1 MSLRRVVLG
10 VTAALVGLSSLAGLA
25 HAQRPTIPPPPAPR
39 RPAASNPRSAGDTG
53 RAPDDTVRARGDT
66 LTARDTAGK
75 ANFAPPDS
83 VMQRLLGLPGY
94 DVTRVEGKTITFD
107 AVTGAIG
114 VTTRGMVLRDS
125 NLVKSDTIKYGGTG
139 SAVQV
144 NSGSGQNVFVTP
156 GQAPIFSRG
165 AAEYDIERRSA
176 RVSNVTTSVAQNGQV
191 LYITGERVKA
201 VLPSAAD
208 SSSARS
214 STVPSSTA
222 PTRNTS
228 DAVFYLR
235 DGTVTACDDSIPDY
249 YFKAGEIKRTGSF
262 VVARPAVL
270 YIGDVP
276 VMWLPFLFQ
285 DVRGGRHSGILAPNV
300 GVSDIVRNSPSY
312 RRSIEGLGY
321 YWSISDYLDAQAYV
335 DWRSSAGQTEL
346 GDDGFVR
353 YNGQFRYKW
362 IERYLDG
369 GLAVSQTTQG
379 QNKNLAVSMD
389 HRQQFTRNSSLNATV
404 NYVTDTRLQ
413 RQTTVNPYAVTSTIR
428 SQANYQNKIGPAS
441 FSLGGS
447 RTQYPGRTQVEQT
460 FPSGNLSTTPLN
472 LASWLSWTPN
482 LSYTSSQSTGLD
494 QASSV
499 GRFLVPAKTAAGLD
513 TLVSDST
520 RRRAAYSSSL
530 SFDTP
535 LQIFGYNL
543 GNRFSINS
551 TRNDFPEL
559 QNVTDV
565 LTGVVRQQVFATT
578 YSTSVD
584 WSPQFTLPP
593 LARNNFNLSAGVG
606 LSNVDGSA
614 FWLRN
619 ERTGGR
625 WVHQSKRPTFSLSA
639 SPTLYGLFS
648 PSIGPFTRL
657 RHSLS
662 PTIGYSYA
670 PRAQVS
676 NEFLAALGRTKYNST
691 TGDTTG
697 YLGSLPLSTMSFGL
711 STNLEGKRTAPND
724 SNPEAGDK
732 IKILTLDLGSVGYDF
747 ERARATHKAIRGL
760 TTDAISPSFRSDLLP
775 GFDLGMTYSLFEGS
789 TLSDSA
795 RFKPYRTAL
804 HASFSFSNT
813 ANPFAVFY
821 RLFGRAAPTEAPVPV
836 GTEPPDERYAR
847 QVASQPVA
855 GRSSQRAGFLPTV
868 TQGWQASFNFSQSTP
883 RPITGTNVIAFDP
896 TIRCAYL
903 NNPGTRIAYDQCVFN
918 ETANPNTTGA
928 VTSGTIGAPVYS
940 QPNTTSLNSQLSLNL
955 TEHWA
960 ASVTNT
966 YDFEQKQFATQI
978 VSLQRDLHDWR
989 AIFAFTQAPNGA
1001 FAFNFLISLKA
1012 EPELKFDYHKATYR
1026 GTSY

>member
-1 MSLRRVVLG
+1 MSLRR
-10 VTAALVGLSSLAGLA
+10 AALIVAAGLAGLSSLASSSD
-25 HAQRPTIPPPPAPR
+25 AQRPTIPPPPTPSSAPA
-39 RPAASNPRSAGDTG
+39 RPSATNPRSPG
-53 RAPDDTVRARGDT
+53 DTVRARGDT

-75 ANFAPPDS
+75 ANFAPADT
-83 VMQRLLGLPGY
+83 VMQRLLGLPNV
-94 DVTRVEGKTITFD
+94 DVTRYEGKVITFD

-114 VTTRGMVLRDS
+114 VTTRGIVVRDS
-125 NLVKSDTIKYGGTG
+125 NLVKGDTIKYGGSG
-139 SAVQV
+139 SAVKV
-144 NSGSGQNVFVTP
+144 NSGAAGQNVFVAP
-156 GQAPIFSRG
+156 GQAPIFSKG
-165 AAEYDIERRSA
+165 SAEYDIARRSA
-176 RVSNVTTSVAQNGQV
+176 KVSNVTTSVAQNGQV

-201 VLPSAAD
+201 VLPTPSQSEPTPAD
-208 SSSARS
+208 SS
-214 STVPSSTA
+214 TA
-222 PTRNTS
+222 TGRNTS

-249 YFKAGEIKRTGSF
+249 FFKAGEIKRTGSF

-312 RRSIEGLGY
+312 RRNIEGLGY
-321 YWSISDYLDAQAYV
+321 YWSISDYLDAQASL
-335 DWRSSAGQTEL
+335 DWRSSAGQSEL
-346 GDDGFVR
+346 GDDGFTR
-353 YNGQFRYKW
+353 YNGEMHYRW
-362 IERYLDG
+362 IERFVTGNLAMSQTIRGADKNF
-369 GLAVSQTTQG
+369 AVS
-379 QNKNLAVSMD
+379 LD
-389 HRQQFTRNSSLNATV
+389 HSQDFTRNSSFRASM
-404 NYVTDTRLQ
+404 NYVSDTRLQ
-413 RQTTVNPYAVTSTIR
+413 RQTTVNPYAVTSTIH
-428 SQANYQNKIGPAS
+428 SQANYQQKLGPAS
-441 FSLGGS
+441 FNLGGS
-447 RTQYPGRTQVEQT
+447 RRQYPGRTQVDQN
-460 FPSGNLSTTPLN
+460 FPTVSLSTSPLN

-482 LSYTSSQSTGLD
+482 FSYASTQSTGLD

-499 GRFLVPAKTAAGLD
+499 GMFLVPAKTPAGLD

-520 RRRAAYSSSL
+520 RRRAAYTSSL
-530 SFDTP
+530 NFDTP

-543 GNRFSINS
+543 GNRFTVNS

-584 WSPQFTLPP
+584 WTPQFTLPS
-593 LARNNFNLSAGVG
+593 LGRNNFNLTAGMG

-625 WVHQSKRPTFSLSA
+625 WVHQSKRPNFSLSA
-639 SPTLYGLFS
+639 APTLYGLFGGF
-648 PSIGPFTRL
+648 GPFTRL
-657 RHSLS
+657 RHSIS

-670 PRAQVS
+670 PRAEVS

-697 YLGSLPLSTMSFGL
+697 YLGSLAQSAMTFGL
-711 STNLEGKRTAPND
+711 STNLEGKRKAPND

-732 IKILTLDLGSVGYDF
+732 IKLLTVDVGSVSYDF

-760 TTDAISPSFRSDLLP
+760 TTESISPSLRSDLLP
-775 GFDLGMTYSLFEGS
+775 GLDLGFTYSLFEGS

-795 RFKPYRTAL
+795 RFKPYRTAV
-804 HASFSFSNT
+804 HASFSFSHT
-813 ANPFAVFY
+813 ANPFAVFS
-821 RLFGRAAPTEAPVPV
+821 RLFGRASPPEAPVPF
-836 GTEPPDERYAR
+836 GTEPPDDQRFAR

-855 GRSSQRAGFLPTV
+855 GRSSQRASFLPTV
-868 TQGWQASFNFSQSTP
+868 TKGWQASFNFSQSTP
-883 RPITGTNVIAFDP
+883 RPVTGNNVIAFDP

-918 ETANPNTTGA
+918 ETSNPNTTGA
-928 VTSGTIGAPVYS
+928 VTSATIGAPVYS

-966 YDFEQKQFATQI
+966 YDFEQKQFATQV

-1026 GTSY
+1026 GVNY